1 MSRHCS
7 FWHWH
12 HIYIYTY
19 IYIYLP
25 DIKKSKF
32 AKIPA
37 DCQAN
42 DFNFWKTLLWSTA
55 HHGLKEVCFTCE
67 DTQQDQDNVMG
78 QISLY
83 SLLTDIHLE
92 PFFSKK
98 SFSTLRTFKKLHTK
112 NLLACRV
119 LIVRSFR
126 CTRF

>member
-1 MSRHCS
+1 MVFLPNSHSVPFAVCCEGCQGIAL
-7 FWHWH
+7 FGIGT
-12 HIYIYTY
+12 IYIYIH

-92 PFFSKK
+92 PFFQKNRFPHLKPSK
-98 SFSTLRTFKKLHTK
+98 TPH
-112 NLLACRV
+112 
-119 LIVRSFR
+119 
-126 CTRF
+126 

>member
-1 MSRHCS
+1 MVFLPNSHSVPFAVCCEGCQGIAL
-7 FWHWH
+7 FG
-12 HIYIYTY
+12 IGTIY

-55 HHGLKEVCFTCE
+55 HHGLKEVFLTCE

-92 PFFSKK
+92 PFFSQKNRFPHLK
-98 SFSTLRTFKKLHTK
+98 PSKNSTLRTF
-112 NLLACRV
+112 
-119 LIVRSFR
+119 
-126 CTRF
+126 